1 MEIDGRTTRFAD
13 VVVEILSRLP
23 VKSLLRFLCVSK
35 GWHGL
40 IKSSY
45 FTAFHLQRSDS
56 NLLLFKRK
64 TPDFEDSMPLF
75 RNESIHVSLDLPFI
89 NCPTMQFSFPL
100 GSSNGLVCLGLCDL
114 REEQLE
120 YIVVWNPATKQFRFL
135 PETDAHYLMGLEFF
149 HDTRD
154 YKVVNILPSGLHN
167 TIRAKEQRS
176 HVLSFN
182 LRDEV
187 FHVIIPLPEII
198 SPRTALFS
206 GKKSLAFLGGEHELP
221 RELWIMTEVPSA
233 STRQMPWVKQFIFK
247 PSSLP
252 KYILGSWKE
261 DYLLGKDNCG
271 DLQCCDPASQKST
284 KLAQHDQTDSYSYYK
299 VINYV
304 ESLVSV
310 D

>member
-1 MEIDGRTTRFAD
+1 
-13 VVVEILSRLP
+13 
-23 VKSLLRFLCVSK
+23 
-35 GWHGL
+35 
-40 IKSSY
+40 
-45 FTAFHLQRSDS
+45 
-56 NLLLFKRK
+56 
-64 TPDFEDSMPLF
+64 
-75 RNESIHVSLDLPFI
+75 
-89 NCPTMQFSFPL
+89 
-100 GSSNGLVCLGLCDL
+100 
-114 REEQLE
+114 
-120 YIVVWNPATKQFRFL
+120 
-135 PETDAHYLMGLEFF
+135 MGIEFF

-167 TIRAKEQRS
+167 RIRAKVFTRSTGSWREVQTSSCSLPDPGVTYDIPSRVTLNGVLYLPLWIQEQRS

-182 LRDEV
+182 LRDEI
-187 FHVIIPLPEII
+187 FHVIPLPEII

-206 GKKSLAFLGGEHELP
+206 WKKSLAFLGGEHELP

-233 STRQMPWVKQFIFK
+233 STTQMPWVKQFIFK

-271 DLQCCDPASQKST
+271 DLHCFDPASQKST

-299 VINYV
+299 AINYV